1 MKYFNFIFTF
11 IYILSFISIVLFWN
25 SDLRKQFINKIEKVN
40 EISEENLQLKKRIE
54 LIERDLND
62 LKQEKGQ

>member
-25 SDLRKQFINKIEKVN
+25 SDLRSQFINKIEKVN